1 MCNRQVLF
9 LELED
14 LYYLKNTVD
23 VWTIVTTDKQFKLTL
38 EWWTREMG
46 KNETCQFMV
55 RHDIYDFVLRSNR
68 NQTIDVLWR
77 IDIFT

>member
-23 VWTIVTTDKQFKLTL
+23 ERTIVITDKQFKLTL
-38 EWWTREMG
+38 EWWTREIG
-46 KNETCQFMV
+46 KK
-55 RHDIYDFVLRSNR
+55 
-68 NQTIDVLWR
+68 
-77 IDIFT
+77 